1 MGVNTTLYK
10 MLAFALSGIFSALA
24 GGIHAYWV
32 TFIDPESAFDIGLN
46 VKMIIMAVFGGPG
59 TILGPVV
66 GAFSLSAISEFLSSE
81 VTSLAGLFFG
91 VVVVAAVVLMPRG
104 LADMLR
110 RFRSMGWRYFA
121 ENIRTPPAVTAI
133 LEIQHVTRRFAG
145 LVAVDD
151 VSFTLQR
158 GEILGLIGP
167 NGAGKTTLISLIS
180 GTLAPSSGDILF
192 EGRSLLPLPAYRRAR
207 LGIGRTFQIMRPF
220 PGLSVLDNVAVGA
233 LFGRGGGQA
242 QLAKAR
248 EQARVQL
255 DFVGLGKNV
264 DQRADELGGPGR
276 KRLELAKALAMQPKV
291 LLCDEVMAGLNLVEI
306 EEVIEVIRK
315 VRNEGI
321 SILVIEHVIKAIR
334 SLSDRLLVLNHGVKI
349 AEGDPGSVLSNQAV
363 IEAYLGKRRA

>member
-1 MGVNTTLYK
+1 MTT
-10 MLAFALSGIFSALA
+10 
-24 GGIHAYWV
+24 
-32 TFIDPESAFDIGLN
+32 
-46 VKMIIMAVFGGPG
+46 
-59 TILGPVV
+59 
-66 GAFSLSAISEFLSSE
+66 
-81 VTSLAGLFFG
+81 
-91 VVVVAAVVLMPRG
+91 
-104 LADMLR
+104 
-110 RFRSMGWRYFA
+110 
-121 ENIRTPPAVTAI
+121 I
-133 LEIQHVTRRFAG
+133 LEISHVTRRFEG

-151 VSFTLQR
+151 VSFILRR
-158 GEILGLIGP
+158 GEILGVIGP
-167 NGAGKTTLISLIS
+167 NGGGKTTLISLIS

-192 EGRSLLPLPAYRRAR
+192 EGRSLIPLAAYRRAR

>member
-1 MGVNTTLYK
+1 VTT
-10 MLAFALSGIFSALA
+10 
-24 GGIHAYWV
+24 
-32 TFIDPESAFDIGLN
+32 
-46 VKMIIMAVFGGPG
+46 
-59 TILGPVV
+59 
-66 GAFSLSAISEFLSSE
+66 
-81 VTSLAGLFFG
+81 
-91 VVVVAAVVLMPRG
+91 
-104 LADMLR
+104 
-110 RFRSMGWRYFA
+110 
-121 ENIRTPPAVTAI
+121 I
-133 LEIQHVTRRFAG
+133 LEISHVTRHFEG

-151 VSFTLQR
+151 VSFMLQR
-158 GEILGLIGP
+158 GEILGVIGP

-180 GTLAPSSGDILF
+180 GTLSPSSGDILF
-192 EGRSLLPLPAYRRAR
+192 EGRSLIPLPAYRRAR

-321 SILVIEHVIKAIR
+321 SVLVIEHVIKAIR

>member
-1 MGVNTTLYK
+1 MT
-10 MLAFALSGIFSALA
+10 
-24 GGIHAYWV
+24 
-32 TFIDPESAFDIGLN
+32 
-46 VKMIIMAVFGGPG
+46 AV
-59 TILGPVV
+59 
-66 GAFSLSAISEFLSSE
+66 
-81 VTSLAGLFFG
+81 
-91 VVVVAAVVLMPRG
+91 
-104 LADMLR
+104 
-110 RFRSMGWRYFA
+110 
-121 ENIRTPPAVTAI
+121 
-133 LEIQHVTRRFAG
+133 LEISHVTRHFEG

-151 VSFTLQR
+151 ISFMLQR
-158 GEILGLIGP
+158 GEILGVIGP
-167 NGAGKTTLISLIS
+167 NGAGKTTLVSLIS

-192 EGRSLLPLPAYRRAR
+192 EGRSLVHLPAYRRAR

-255 DFVGLGKNV
+255 DFVGLGKSV

-276 KRLELAKALAMQPKV
+276 TRLELAKALAMQPKV
-291 LLCDEVMAGLNLVEI
+291 LLCDEVMAGLNSVEI

-349 AEGDPGSVLSNQAV
+349 AEGDPGSVLSNQTV

>member
-1 MGVNTTLYK
+1 M
-10 MLAFALSGIFSALA
+10 
-24 GGIHAYWV
+24 
-32 TFIDPESAFDIGLN
+32 
-46 VKMIIMAVFGGPG
+46 
-59 TILGPVV
+59 
-66 GAFSLSAISEFLSSE
+66 
-81 VTSLAGLFFG
+81 
-91 VVVVAAVVLMPRG
+91 
-104 LADMLR
+104 
-110 RFRSMGWRYFA
+110 
-121 ENIRTPPAVTAI
+121 TPI
-133 LEIQHVTRRFAG
+133 LEISHVTRRFEG
-145 LVAVDD
+145 LVAVDG
-151 VSFTLQR
+151 VSFVLER
-158 GEILGLIGP
+158 GEILGVIGP

-276 KRLELAKALAMQPKV
+276 KQLELAKALAMQPKI

-349 AEGDPGSVLSNQAV
+349 AEGDPGSVLSNQTV

>member
-1 MGVNTTLYK
+1 VTT
-10 MLAFALSGIFSALA
+10 
-24 GGIHAYWV
+24 
-32 TFIDPESAFDIGLN
+32 
-46 VKMIIMAVFGGPG
+46 
-59 TILGPVV
+59 
-66 GAFSLSAISEFLSSE
+66 
-81 VTSLAGLFFG
+81 
-91 VVVVAAVVLMPRG
+91 
-104 LADMLR
+104 
-110 RFRSMGWRYFA
+110 
-121 ENIRTPPAVTAI
+121 I
-133 LEIQHVTRRFAG
+133 LEISHVTRRFEG

-151 VSFTLQR
+151 ISFMLQR
-158 GEILGLIGP
+158 GEILGVIGP

-192 EGRSLLPLPAYRRAR
+192 EGRSLIPLAAYRRAR

>member
-1 MGVNTTLYK
+1 MTT
-10 MLAFALSGIFSALA
+10 
-24 GGIHAYWV
+24 
-32 TFIDPESAFDIGLN
+32 
-46 VKMIIMAVFGGPG
+46 
-59 TILGPVV
+59 
-66 GAFSLSAISEFLSSE
+66 
-81 VTSLAGLFFG
+81 
-91 VVVVAAVVLMPRG
+91 
-104 LADMLR
+104 
-110 RFRSMGWRYFA
+110 
-121 ENIRTPPAVTAI
+121 I
-133 LEIQHVTRRFAG
+133 LEISHVTRRFEG

-151 VSFTLQR
+151 VSFILRR
-158 GEILGLIGP
+158 GEILGVIGP

-192 EGRSLLPLPAYRRAR
+192 EGRSLIPLAAYRRAR